1 MSLPPRKPTARIV
14 RMDRTVVEDR
24 DSLRAK
30 DRARRK
36 RREEE
41 REQNKA
47 PLSAAHK
54 ASAAQEQR
62 LATTHGGR
70 RTRGSGNQIEKGDVR
85 VPGLLRIE
93 AKSTQAKSY
102 SLTRE
107 DLAKI
112 EGAACNAGE
121 VPMMQ
126 VDFLDAGGKIISSV
140 YVVPAWAMEGGARD
154 PS

>member
-1 MSLPPRKPTARIV
+1 MSMPVRKA
-14 RMDRTVVEDR
+14 
-24 DSLRAK
+24 LLKGKGQGA
-30 DRARRK
+30 AY
-36 RREEE
+36 
-41 REQNKA
+41 KA
-47 PLSAAHK
+47 AP
-54 ASAAQEQR
+54 AQEQR
-62 LATTHGGR
+62 LADAHGGR
-70 RTRGSGNQIEKGDVR
+70 RTKGSGSQSEKGDVR
-85 VPGLLRIE
+85 VPGFLRIE

-102 SLTRE
+102 SLKLE

-140 YVVPAWAMEGGARD
+140 YVVPAWAMEGGAHD